1 MFEIKSRD
9 RKAGSLSLAF
19 FSPKFNINYP
29 CIYIGL
35 TGVCGRRWTVPVFFS
50 CKLKAGTCSNE
61 QTCTEPAFLRVKL
74 RMRALELENA
84 EKICTWPVPPSKCGD
99 DDGPSWTMHQ
109 ASCMGL
115 VLSWSCS
122 TPLVLPSF
130 WLVGTSFMGWKCCCT
145 QQKDGDS
152 IPHTPSL

>member
-1 MFEIKSRD
+1 MFLFEIKIRD
-9 RKAGSLSLAF
+9 WKAGSLSLAL

-29 CIYIGL
+29 CIYIG
-35 TGVCGRRWTVPVFFS
+35 VCGRRWTVLVFFS

-61 QTCTEPAFLRVKL
+61 QTCTEPTAFLRVKL

-84 EKICTWPVPPSKCGD
+84 EKMCTWSVCRHPSVGTTTGRRGRCIKHHA
-99 DDGPSWTMHQ
+99 W
-109 ASCMGL
+109 
-115 VLSWSCS
+115 VSWSCS